1 MTSLCRIVS
10 PPGQPAIVLVE
21 AAILGDDA
29 ILAPLR
35 DLQPLADAIRPMSPA
50 ELIEI
55 HNDPKAPSPGM
66 HGHRVLS
73 SLPDEAITT
82 LADHAG
88 APLVSVELRHL
99 GGELGRGSVCHG
111 AANWVQGKYALF
123 AVGIVGDAQA
133 AMAVDAALT
142 RLTDAL
148 HPWDAGRAILNF
160 TDRPARCF
168 DGYTVHRLR
177 ALKAEL
183 DADEMFTSR
192 T

>member
-1 MTSLCRIVS
+1 M
-10 PPGQPAIVLVE
+10 VLVE
-21 AAILGDDA
+21 AVILGDQTV
-29 ILAPLR
+29 IAPLR
-35 DLQPLADAIRPMSPA
+35 ALNPIADAIRPLTPA

-55 HNDPKAPSPGM
+55 HNDPKEPCPGM

-82 LADHAG
+82 LTDHAG

-99 GGELGRGSVCHG
+99 GGALGRGSVCHG
-111 AANWVQGKYALF
+111 AANWVHGAYSLF
-123 AVGIVGDAQA
+123 AIGITPDAES

-148 HPWDAGRAILNF
+148 DPWDAGRAIQNF
-160 TDRPARCF
+160 TDRPARFF

-177 ALKAEL
+177 RLKRHV
-183 DADEMFTSR
+183 DADGLFTGRAS
-192 T
+192 